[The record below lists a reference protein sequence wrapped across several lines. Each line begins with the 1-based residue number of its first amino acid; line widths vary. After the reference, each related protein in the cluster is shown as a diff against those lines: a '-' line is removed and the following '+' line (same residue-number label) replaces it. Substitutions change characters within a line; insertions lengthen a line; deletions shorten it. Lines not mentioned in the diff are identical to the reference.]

1 MHKWTKEDGTPRKAV
16 FHSYLVREPG
26 LMLKL
31 KGDVRDS
38 KYPGKPPYVYIQVPD
53 DDAEYALNIE
63 PGTEQA
69 FKDAPKGVWLRCH
82 ATGSKDTPPCVHF
95 SDEGGPVLPAGASA
109 DEWEEVEA
117 PPSVG
122 KPMTGPAPNWPDDKP
137 KASAPTTANGYHN
150 ATMARCWGDA
160 VALVRAD
167 FPEATADAGVEAASR
182 IANTLFIQASR

>member
-1 MHKWTKEDGTPRKAV
+1 MHKWTKDDGTPRKAV

-53 DDAEYALNIE
+53 DEAEYALNIE

-82 ATGSKDTPPCVHF
+82 AKGSKDTPPSVTF
-95 SDEGGPVLPAGASA
+95 ADADGPVFPAGASA
-109 DEWEEVEA
+109 DEWEEAE
-117 PPSVG
+117 PQG
-122 KPMTGPAPNWPDDKP
+122 KPMTGPAPNWPDSKP
-137 KASAPTTANGYHN
+137 KASAPMTANGYHN
-150 ATMARCWGDA
+150 QTMSKCWNDA
-160 VALVRAD
+160 VSLVRAD
-167 FPEATADAGVEAASR
+167 FPDASPDAAVESASR